1 MSRNLET
8 FVTETHEKA
17 QATGTSVSGNIS
29 SKKLQESTGADRS
42 DSEHRRSRGPLPPIL
57 HLDGLCGAD
66 NFDDAFVHGYMSTYS
81 AERPSWL
88 DNVDFLDCLL
98 PCFDVLLDEQ
108 PQSPAENDEPAEPTD
123 TF

>member
-29 SKKLQESTGADRS
+29 SKKRQESTGADRS
-42 DSEHRRSRGPLPPIL
+42 DSEHRRSRGLLPPIL